1 MPLNLPLRPFLVA
14 YVTCG
19 DPNLAAS
26 KGIILSAIAAGADV
40 IELGVPFS
48 DPVADGPVIQRA
60 SERALAN
67 HTRLSD
73 VLQLAEEIR
82 NAENRVGLIVFSY
95 YNPVL
100 RYGLEQF
107 CHDAREAG
115 IDGALITDLTVEEAG
130 DYITAMRKRDL
141 ATVFLAAPTSTDAR
155 LKAIAAAS
163 RGFVYAVSR
172 TGVTGT
178 QQNLA
183 DDAGKLVR
191 RVKKF
196 TKLPVAVGFGISNS
210 EQFHAAGEFAD
221 GVVVGSAIVQ
231 VIEKNSASGNA
242 AKAVGEF
249 IQGLKKK
256 HSALG
261 SQHSAPK
268 QAFST

>member
-1 MPLNLPLRPFLVA
+1 MTQFNFTSHPFLVA
-14 YVTCG
+14 YITCG
-19 DPNLAAS
+19 DPSLAAS
-26 KGIILSAIAAGADV
+26 KDIILSAIAAGADV

-82 NAENRVGLIVFSY
+82 NAENHVGLIIFSY

-100 RYGLEQF
+100 RFGLERF

-115 IDGALITDLTVEEAG
+115 VDGALITDLTVEEAG
-130 DYITAMRKRDL
+130 DYIAAMRKRDL
-141 ATVFLAAPTSTDAR
+141 ATVFMAAPTSTDAR

-210 EQFHAAGEFAD
+210 EQYRAAGEFAD

-231 VIEKNSASGNA
+231 IIEKNSASGHA

-249 IQGLKKK
+249 IQGLRK
-256 HSALG
+256 
-261 SQHSAPK
+261 
-268 QAFST
+268 